1 MYYTQRAAEDSQADS
16 GATLFCKNSTLFVL
30 LIEAIIPWT
39 DSVLELCGFVGSP
52 ASTPAVPNSEGIGR
66 GGRGGFDSV
75 AASIDGIEREGGSE

>member
-30 LIEAIIPWT
+30 LIEAIH

-52 ASTPAVPNSEGIGR
+52 ASAPSVPNSEGIGR
-66 GGRGGFDSV
+66 GGRGGFDSG
-75 AASIDGIEREGGSE
+75 AASIEDIEREGGSE